1 MTEIRVREMYVA
13 KKIYTGKSKDG
24 EPYEIIVVQ
33 RQGARQ
39 PKIAISVGNVPSGIG
54 VNGAFKITFI
64 KSVMHR
70 KWRDKKSGKWDM
82 EYKFRKLLDQQ
93 KAEYEEKLREKE
105 ETLDWYRSEFDKGMK
120 AQKKLKD
127 IEGILKGTRKVI

>member
-1 MTEIRVREMYVA
+1 MTEIRVKELYVA
-13 KKIYTGKSKDG
+13 KKIYTGKSRDG

-54 VNGAFKITFI
+54 VNGAFKITYI

-70 KWRDKKSGKWDM
+70 KWRDKKSGKWYDGSVTVRANVRAM
-82 EYKFRKLLDQQ
+82 PNVNVEEAENVHYSYKNRKPEFGSL
-93 KAEYEEKLREKE
+93 EEF
-105 ETLDWYRSEFDKGMK
+105 FD
-120 AQKKLKD
+120 AL
-127 IEGILKGTRKVI
+127 